1 MSSNLE
7 SPEQEME
14 AVVQCR
20 ITQLIEMHDFIKEQT
35 RGRPSNE
42 LIMIVGDF
50 NINATPLND
59 VSAKIIS
66 ESSSKATVKLMNN
79 EYDMAM
85 EILSGA
91 ALGPAQSQ

>member
-1 MSSNLE
+1 
-7 SPEQEME
+7 
-14 AVVQCR
+14 
-20 ITQLIEMHDFIKEQT
+20 MHDFIKEQT

-59 VSAKIIS
+59 VSASIIS
-66 ESSSKATVKLMNN
+66 ENSSKDMVKLMNK
-79 EYDMAM
+79 EYDLAM

-91 ALGPAQSQ
+91 ALGPVQSQQMYKVHDLVRQDVTEKVSDD